1 MDVITFQMGPGG
13 IVDPQWQGVRA
24 AYEHSLWAEGIGAG
38 VRVGVRASL
47 DAEAIS
53 ALFAI
58 VRRGACAV
66 LLNPRDPEAR
76 RTAVCAQAGAVSLP
90 APSTPAGLLSAL
102 PAAAAHWL
110 VRSSI
115 RPVLML

>member
-13 IVDPQWQGVRA
+13 IVDPHWQGVRA

-53 ALFAI
+53 ALFAV

-76 RTAVCAQAGAVSLP
+76 RTAVCAQAGAASLP
-90 APSTPAGLLSAL
+90 APSAPMSV
-102 PAAAAHWL
+102 P
-110 VRSSI
+110 
-115 RPVLML
+115 